1 MYTVQYWKIALEA
14 IVLWYVIYMI
24 LLFVKGTRSEQL
36 LKGLLI
42 IALIFVGTQQLGLDA
57 INWAIMRLFPISVI
71 ALLIIF
77 QPELRKA
84 LAQLGQF
91 GKHEENIEAIDE
103 ITKASLSLSKKR
115 IGALIVIERETG
127 LKSYVETGTVIDAEV
142 TAYLIS
148 SIFLPQSPLH
158 DGAIIIERGRL
169 VAAACVLP
177 LPQGYEKDLPKY
189 MGMRHRAALGISEE
203 TDAVCVVVSEETGN
217 ISVANGGKL
226 KTGLDEDNL
235 NRLLKSMFNRPSVK
249 RPRMKIP
256 SYKFFTKRIGLKFT
270 AFILALALWFYIV
283 NELKKGNEE
292 EQQFVSRVVPHN
304 GEVRR

>member
-1 MYTVQYWKIALEA
+1 MAEIHYWKIALE
-14 IVLWYVIYMI
+14 ILILWYVIYMV

-42 IALIFVGTQQLGLDA
+42 VSLIFVGAQQLGLDA
-57 INWAIMRLFPISVI
+57 INWAITRLFPISVI

-77 QPELRKA
+77 QPELRRG
-84 LAQLGQF
+84 LARLGQF
-91 GKHEENIEAIDE
+91 GKHQENIEAIDE
-103 ITKASLSLSKKR
+103 ITKAAVGLAKKR

-127 LKSYVETGTVIDAEV
+127 LKSYIETGTTIDAEV
-142 TAYLIS
+142 SVFLIT

-158 DGAIIIERGRL
+158 DGAVVIERGRL

-177 LPQGYEKDLPKY
+177 LPQEEKNLPKY

-226 KTGLDEDNL
+226 KTELDEDNL
-235 NRLLKSMFNRPSVK
+235 NKLLKSMFDRSGVK
-249 RPRMKIP
+249 RSRMKMP
-256 SYKFFTKRIGLKFT
+256 GSKFFTKRIGLKFT
-270 AFILALALWFYIV
+270 ALVLALALWFYIV
-283 NELKKGNEE
+283 NELKRGSEE
-292 EQQFVSRVVPHN
+292 ERQFLNRVIPQ
-304 GEVRR
+304 EKAKP